1 MYLIYFKSLTRIFV
15 YAKIIISD
23 NEYELCLISVIIV
36 GILQQGGI
44 RYLV

>member
-1 MYLIYFKSLTRIFV
+1 MYMIYFKSLTRIFV

-23 NEYELCLISVIIV
+23 NEYELGLIPVIIV